1 MANIRKQFNFR
12 NGVQVD
18 DDNLIV
24 TSTGLVGI
32 GTSIPNEALDV
43 RGTAKVVG
51 LLTATQLNAETLVV
65 PQTTISN
72 ITLTGSIIGSGV
84 SIRSGIITASGSGV
98 VTYFG
103 DGGRLLNLP
112 TSQWLD
118 VDVGLG
124 FTSIYAQGFVGV
136 GTNDP
141 RFVFQV
147 AGTPNTSLA
156 GFANGVG
163 ISSSGNILA
172 TGIVTANQFSGIG
185 SNLTLINA
193 NNISLGT
200 LNNNRLPQNI
210 NISGILTASTS
221 ITSGNI
227 NASGII
233 TAGSGLIAGNTTING
248 NTIISGILTV
258 TGNLVGIAS
267 TARTLTGNPDIFVNN
282 ITATSIAV
290 TSITNVTSIGAT
302 NINVTG
308 IVTSQSLHI
317 GTGGTAVSLSSNA
330 RLGIGSATPTKDLQ
344 ILKSGEVTLEITG
357 SDKAQII
364 LGQQKTTTSGI
375 GNSTALIRFGDESR
389 GFDLLNGDQGNFN
402 YYLHAGSPIA
412 GIQTGDFKWFYGQ
425 NLAAPLMTLTFG
437 GNLGIA
443 KTNPDHKLHVVGTST
458 VTGNAFFGN
467 NVNISGNLT
476 VGAIALPSVISN
488 TNLYNT
494 SGISTFNRIEV
505 TNDTTL
511 SGKVIVSSAASVGL
525 GTTQPIVSF
534 DARDKDAL
542 FGSIGINT
550 SVSQGGLS
558 VIGGGTFSSGVGI
571 GTTSTSAYLG
581 VYGNIEIY
589 NAPGTQAVPINIFS
603 GEILTNNRTTVGL
616 GTTSARSALDFSDV
630 GKGFA
635 SGNSSFMIIPR
646 STNAQ
651 KGTFGT
657 GVGGIGTSPG
667 AIFYNTTNNE
677 FEGYNGGSWT
687 NLGITTSNIN
697 ANQINVSGVTTVSEL
712 KVGTG
717 VTINSGIVTATD
729 GFLSGIGTAV
739 KITTSG
745 NQLIFTVPG
754 VGSTS
759 FILS

>member
-43 RGTAKVVG
+43 RGNAKVVG

-84 SIRSGIITASGSGV
+84 SIRSGVVTAITTSGL

-103 DGGRLLNLP
+103 DGRFLQGLP
-112 TSQWLD
+112 TSQWQD

-124 FTSIYAQGFVGV
+124 FTSIYARGFVGV
-136 GTNDP
+136 GTVDP

-147 AGTPNTSLA
+147 AGTPDTSLA

-172 TGIVTANQFSGIG
+172 TGIVTASQFSGIG

-193 NNISLGT
+193 SNISSGT
-200 LNNNRLPQNI
+200 LNNDRLPQNI
-210 NISGILTASTS
+210 NVSGILTASTS

-227 NASGII
+227 NASGIV
-233 TAGSGLIAGNTTING
+233 TASSGLVAGNTTING
-248 NTIISGILTV
+248 NLNATGIGTFGPLNATRLNV
-258 TGNLVGIAS
+258 TGNVDVTGVGTFSGGIIGNVTGIAS
-267 TARTLTGNPDIFVNN
+267 TARSLTGTPDILVNN
-282 ITATSIAV
+282 ITATSIA
-290 TSITNVTSIGAT
+290 VTSIGAT

-344 ILKSGEVTLEITG
+344 ILKSGEVILEITG

-375 GNSTALIRFGDESR
+375 GNSTALIRFGDELK

-402 YYLHAGSPIA
+402 YYLHAGSSSIA
-412 GIQTGDFKWFYGQ
+412 GIQTGNFRWFYGQ
-425 NLAAPLMTLTFG
+425 NLSAPLMTLTFG

-467 NVNISGNLT
+467 DVSISGNLT
-476 VGAIALPSVISN
+476 VGAITLPSVISN

-511 SGKVIVSSAASVGL
+511 SGNVIVSSAASVGL

-534 DARDKDAL
+534 DARNKDVL

-550 SVSQGGLS
+550 SVSQGGLT

-603 GEILTNNRTTVGL
+603 GEILTNNKTTVGL
-616 GTTSARSALDFSDV
+616 GTTSARSALDFADV

-635 SGNSSFMIIPR
+635 GGTNAFMIVPR
-646 STNAQ
+646 ATNAER
-651 KGTFGT
+651 TLFGT

-667 AIFYNTTNNE
+667 AIIFNTTTNK
-677 FEGYNGGSWT
+677 FQGYTGIAWT
-687 NLGITTSNIN
+687 
-697 ANQINVSGVTTVSEL
+697 
-712 KVGTG
+712 
-717 VTINSGIVTATD
+717 D
-729 GFLSGIGTAV
+729 FH
-739 KITTSG
+739 
-745 NQLIFTVPG
+745 
-754 VGSTS
+754 
-759 FILS
+759 

>member
-43 RGTAKVVG
+43 RGNAKVVG
-51 LLTATQLNAETLVV
+51 VLTATQLNAETLIV
-65 PQTTISN
+65 PQSTISN

-84 SIRSGIITASGSGV
+84 SIKSGV
-98 VTYFG
+98 VTATTTSGLVTYFG
-103 DGGRLLNLP
+103 DGRFLQGLP

-136 GTNDP
+136 GTVDP

-147 AGTPNTSLA
+147 AGTPDTSLA

-172 TGIVTANQFSGIG
+172 TGIVTASQFSGIG

-193 NNISLGT
+193 SNISSGT
-200 LNNNRLPQNI
+200 LNNDRLPQNI

-227 NASGII
+227 NASGIV
-233 TAGSGLIAGNTTING
+233 TASSGLVAGNTTING

-258 TGNLVGIAS
+258 TGNVIGNVTGNLVGIAS
-267 TARTLTGNPDIFVNN
+267 TARTLTGNPDILVDN

-317 GTGGTAVSLSSNA
+317 GTGGTAISLSSNA

-344 ILKSGEVTLEITG
+344 ILKSGEVTLELTG

-375 GNSTALIRFGDESR
+375 GNSTALIRFGDELR

-402 YYLHAGSPIA
+402 YYLHAGSSIA
-412 GIQTGDFKWFYGQ
+412 GIQTGDFRWFYGQ

-467 NVNISGNLT
+467 DVNISGNLT
-476 VGAIALPSVISN
+476 VGAITLPSVISN
-488 TNLYNT
+488 TNLDNT
-494 SGISTFNRIEV
+494 SGISTFNKIEV
-505 TNDTTL
+505 INDTTL

-550 SVSQGGLS
+550 SVSQGGLT

-581 VYGNIEIY
+581 VYGNIEVY

-603 GEILTNNRTTVGL
+603 GEILTNDRTTVGL
-616 GTTSARSALDFSDV
+616 GTTSARSALDFADV

-635 SGNSSFMIIPR
+635 GGTNAFMIVPR
-646 STNAQ
+646 ATNAER
-651 KGTFGT
+651 TLFGT

-667 AIFYNTTNNE
+667 AIIFNTTTNK
-677 FEGYNGGSWT
+677 FQGYTGIAWT
-687 NLGITTSNIN
+687 
-697 ANQINVSGVTTVSEL
+697 
-712 KVGTG
+712 
-717 VTINSGIVTATD
+717 D
-729 GFLSGIGTAV
+729 FH
-739 KITTSG
+739 
-745 NQLIFTVPG
+745 
-754 VGSTS
+754 
-759 FILS
+759 